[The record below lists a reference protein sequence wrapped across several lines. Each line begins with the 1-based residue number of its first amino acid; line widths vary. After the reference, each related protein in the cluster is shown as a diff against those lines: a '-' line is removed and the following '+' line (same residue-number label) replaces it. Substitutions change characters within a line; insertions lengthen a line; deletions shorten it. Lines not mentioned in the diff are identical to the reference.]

1 MHLSESELQK
11 FKQAIQINCDISDT
25 LGSGI
30 FSICGM
36 ALRLRDLNKWEKGLK
51 PWEENAPGDL
61 LDWIDK
67 KEQLWEKFEGREF
80 ERLLLGDNSFD
91 PFDTLALN
99 RLLSDCGY
107 FYGAGYA
114 HSLKPT
120 FFLAQIEEQYRI
132 KHINIIVL
140 GRELQ
145 RDLLTLPAL
154 NQDNIIVVRR
164 DAARLFIWDQM
175 AYLKNSGRRYLHFA
189 LKQCG
194 LPDTGIEHRKKH
206 FESILAV
213 QEQTYIY
220 HEVGEIKDKV
230 FDHKIFRE
238 LVSLFPH
245 STVELIVRTIKD
257 LLADTGPEGTL
268 RHMITTENAA
278 QLGFYAAFQDNLFI
292 PLFPELRQAFEKFA
306 SRRDWEDIESA
317 RQIGF
322 SRAKQYARTL
332 MEIYTHAPDAP
343 DTNDLKAISDRINRK
358 LVDPL
363 L

>member
-1 MHLSESELQK
+1 MYLSKAELHE
-11 FKQAIQINCDISDT
+11 FRQAIQKNCDISDA
-25 LGSGI
+25 LGAGI

-51 PWEENAPGDL
+51 PWQENASEAL
-61 LDWIDK
+61 LDWIDN
-67 KEQLWEKFEGREF
+67 KEQLWETFEGREF
-80 ERLLLGDNSFD
+80 ERLLLGDNRFD
-91 PFDTLALN
+91 PFDTLEIN
-99 RLLSDCGY
+99 RLLADCGY

-114 HSLKPT
+114 HALKPT

-132 KHINIIVL
+132 NHINIMIL

-154 NQDNIIVVRR
+154 NQDNTIVVRR

-189 LKQCG
+189 LRQCG
-194 LPDTGIEHRKKH
+194 LPDTGIEQRKKH

-230 FDHKIFRE
+230 FDHGIFRE
-238 LVSLFPH
+238 LISLFPY

-257 LLADTGPEGTL
+257 LLADTGPDGTL
-268 RHMITTENAA
+268 WHMITTENAA
-278 QLGFYAAFQDNLFI
+278 QLGFYAAFQENLFI

-306 SRRDWEDIESA
+306 SRRDWEDIEAA
-317 RQIGF
+317 RQTGF
-322 SRAKQYARTL
+322 RRSKQYAENL
-332 MEIYTHAPDAP
+332 MEIYAHAPDA
-343 DTNDLKAISDRINRK
+343 NDLKAISDRINQK
-358 LVDPL
+358 LVEPL